1 MLRSAASKVM
11 WVGRTTVFLIGLA
24 VILALIFG
32 MVSRAT
38 AHSGSTGLF
47 HLNHNNPASALS
59 TLTGTLAG
67 SVLRV
72 SNNGAGPALS
82 LQVGSSQ
89 APLTV
94 NASAGKATNLN
105 ADKRDD
111 REASSFA
118 DATHQHTGTDIT
130 SGTVAEARID
140 AAIARDGEVVPTVEG
155 NDGSGSGLDA
165 DLLDGKDSSEFQP
178 SNPCPSGTLFHE
190 GACIETAKRGPAAF
204 PNAESVCLQA
214 ERRLPTV
221 AELQTFRLRGGQD
234 FGTAEYTSQA
244 WTDATG
250 STRPDM
256 VMLVNPSGAQTPTSV
271 FASAAFRCVAAPN
284 VAPPSEAWEAAAQS
298 DLRNAATAANACAA
312 DNDGSYVSCGTAEQL
327 SPYGFEKSPDV
338 TYVNLTA
345 TASRW
350 VSATQHSEGGSA
362 YQFDSAIGNIQSVP
376 RF

>member
-67 SVLRV
+67 AVLKV
-72 SNNGAGPALS
+72 DNNGAGPALS
-82 LQVGSSQ
+82 LEVGSGQ

-105 ADKRDD
+105 ADRLDD

-204 PNAESVCLQA
+204 ANAESVCLQA

-271 FASAAFRCVAAPN
+271 LASAAFRCVAAPN

-327 SPYGFEKSPDV
+327 SPYGFDKSPDV

-350 VSATQHSEGGSA
+350 VSATQHTEGGSA
-362 YQFDSAIGNIQSVP
+362 YQFDSATGNIQSVP

>member
-67 SVLRV
+67 AVLKV
-72 SNNGAGPALS
+72 DNNGAGPALS
-82 LQVGSSQ
+82 LEVGSGQ

-105 ADKRDD
+105 ADRLDD

-256 VMLVNPSGAQTPTSV
+256 AMLVNPSGAQTPTSV

-362 YQFDSAIGNIQSVP
+362 YQFDSATGNIQSVP